1 SDGSV
6 ASILSGLAASS
17 ATTSTNA
24 LLEALRPLQGYGL
37 TRDQAIAIGFG
48 RFPVGGEA
56 YFRDDFGEPRVSPEA
71 HSHQGNDIFAAF
83 GTPVRSPANGVVN
96 FTNEPVGGKCAYVT
110 EPDGTWYYMAH
121 MRGFAPGVAEGS
133 TVGIGD
139 VVGFT

>member
-1 SDGSV
+1 MVPWRRGRLGVVLVAVSTCAIASGVARAQVISV
-6 ASILSGLAASS
+6 PPNKPLPTVATTTTEPPPTTAA

-96 FTNEPVGGKCAYVT
+96 FTNE
-110 EPDGTWYYMAH
+110 
-121 MRGFAPGVAEGS
+121 
-133 TVGIGD
+133 
-139 VVGFT
+139 